1 MKNSYEILLIVKP
14 NLSQDNYKK
23 IEDTIKSWIEDT
35 GGEILLFDNWGVKEL
50 ATEFNKNKQGLYIQ
64 CQFKSGATTL
74 EEIESNIR
82 VNEDII
88 RHLTVKLESIME
100 ENKEESVEK

>member
-1 MKNSYEILLIVKP
+1 MYGDTVFRYESIR
-14 NLSQDNYKK
+14 
-23 IEDTIKSWIEDT
+23 
-35 GGEILLFDNWGVKEL
+35 EL
-50 ATEFNKNKQGLYIQ
+50 
-64 CQFKSGATTL
+64 
-74 EEIESNIR
+74 IR